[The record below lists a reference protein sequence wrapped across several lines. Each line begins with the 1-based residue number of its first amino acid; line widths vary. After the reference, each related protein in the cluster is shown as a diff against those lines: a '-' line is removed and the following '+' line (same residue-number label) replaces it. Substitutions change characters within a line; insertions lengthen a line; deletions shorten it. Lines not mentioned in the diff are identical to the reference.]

1 MNNEQ
6 VFRVA
11 PFSLTVWLWTLTYVI
26 GFLYFGS
33 NTAAALSSGMVPDQ
47 FDFVLTLV
55 TFGILLYAWL
65 RSIRSYHLS
74 DKELVIVRGGPGR
87 MHIAVDDILGAQ
99 ATPNI
104 GTFFNIGVLSIG
116 GVLGWAGKTRVRNPS
131 DLKSMEADVYG
142 TNPKFSVALEMRTGR
157 KIVLTPADP
166 SGFAAALQGL
176 GATAPVDV
184 TNPQPEPKP
193 GATDD
198 GETGRVTSTGTGR
211 RAGAGADK
219 PKPWLQGNKK

>member
-33 NTAAALSSGMVPDQ
+33 NSAAALSSGMVPDQ

-65 RSIRSYHLS
+65 RSIRSYHLT
-74 DKELVIVRGGPGR
+74 DKELVIMRGGPGR

-99 ATPNI
+99 ATLISAPS
-104 GTFFNIGVLSIG
+104 SI
-116 GVLGWAGKTRVRNPS
+116 L
-131 DLKSMEADVYG
+131 EY
-142 TNPKFSVALEMRTGR
+142 SVSAACWVGR
-157 KIVLTPADP
+157 A
-166 SGFAAALQGL
+166 
-176 GATAPVDV
+176 
-184 TNPQPEPKP
+184 
-193 GATDD
+193 
-198 GETGRVTSTGTGR
+198 GRVFAILLT
-211 RAGAGADK
+211 
-219 PKPWLQGNKK
+219 

>member
-1 MNNEQ
+1 
-6 VFRVA
+6 
-11 PFSLTVWLWTLTYVI
+11 
-26 GFLYFGS
+26 
-33 NTAAALSSGMVPDQ
+33 
-47 FDFVLTLV
+47 
-55 TFGILLYAWL
+55 
-65 RSIRSYHLS
+65 
-74 DKELVIVRGGPGR
+74 

-116 GVLGWAGKTRVRNPS
+116 GVLGWAGRTRVRNPT

-157 KIVLTPADP
+157 KLVLTPADP
-166 SGFAAALQGL
+166 SGFAAALQAL

-184 TNPQPEPKP
+184 SNPQPALKP
-193 GATDD
+193 GPAAD
-198 GETGRVTSTGTGR
+198 GETSRAPSTGPSR
-211 RAGAGADK
+211 RASADADK

>member
-11 PFSLTVWLWTLTYVI
+11 PYSLTVWLWTATYVI
-26 GFLYFGS
+26 GFVYFGS
-33 NTAAALSSGMVPDQ
+33 NTAVALSSGFLPDQ

-87 MHIAVDDILGAQ
+87 MHIAVSEILGAQ
-99 ATPNI
+99 AAPNI

-116 GVLGWAGKTRVRNPS
+116 GVMGWAGKTRVRNPS

-142 TNPKFSVALEMRTGR
+142 TNPKYSVAMEMKTGR
-157 KIVLTPADP
+157 KLVLTPADP
-166 SGFAAALQGL
+166 TGFAAALQRL

-184 TNPQPEPKP
+184 TNPQPAPKP
-193 GATDD
+193 GASVDEGATS
-198 GETGRVTSTGTGR
+198 STGAGR
-211 RAGAGADK
+211 RASTGSDK